1 MLQLICNTALTKLKH
16 SVIILLYPATHRIFT
31 MKTLQDILK
40 QRDLSALFQPV
51 MDFSGGTFLGFE
63 GLIRGPADNPLH
75 SPINLFGAAKQQ
87 GLSLEIEMLCRQI
100 VLESFA
106 AQNLPGKLFLN
117 VSPEALTHPSF
128 KNGQTLAY
136 LENLSIDPNRVIIE
150 ITENQPTFD
159 FEGMRNALLHYRS
172 MGFQIAID
180 DLGEGF
186 SSLRLW
192 SELRPEFVK
201 VDMHFVQGVNT
212 DPLKQQFLRSIQSI
226 ALSSGTQ
233 VIAEGIETAAEFRTI
248 RDIGIACGQGYF
260 IARPNHIPPL
270 NPSAEVGCLINS
282 NHTAEQPYS
291 NVRSV
296 TVETILRYVEP
307 AQPETEIEKI
317 FADFSE
323 NKNLRAIPVVKNGR
337 PVGLINR
344 YEFVDSFAQPYRRE
358 LLGKKPCADMM
369 NAAPLLVEK
378 STPIHELSG
387 FLSESEIRHFTDGF
401 IITEQGRYIGIG
413 TGQDLLREITKAQ
426 IETARYANPL
436 TLLPGNVPINE
447 HIEYL
452 LQSGKSFAVCYG
464 DLDNFKPFNDVCGYR
479 KGDELIQF
487 TARLLGAACDP
498 VHDFIGHI
506 GGDDFILVLQS
517 ADWEQRCHQAL
528 SVFARTSA
536 ALFDKDHRSIGGYL
550 TGDRQGRIVHHP
562 LPTLSIGVIWVI
574 PEFFSSHHE
583 VAEAATTAKTMA
595 KEKPGNSLF
604 IERRRLQQHQMAEE
618 QDESAGAYYE

>member
-1 MLQLICNTALTKLKH
+1 
-16 SVIILLYPATHRIFT
+16 

-172 MGFQIAID
+172 RGFQIAID

-307 AQPETEIEKI
+307 AQPETEIEEI
-317 FADFSE
+317 FAHFSE

-344 YEFVDSFAQPYRRE
+344 YEFVDSLAQPYRRE

-413 TGQDLLREITKAQ
+413 TGQDLLREIAKAQ

-452 LQSGKSFAVCYG
+452 LQSGKSFSVCYG

-487 TARLLGAACDP
+487 TARLLRNVCDSAY
-498 VHDFIGHI
+498 DFIGHI

-517 ADWEQRCHQAL
+517 PDWEQRCHRAL
-528 SVFARTSA
+528 SAFAHTSS

-550 TGDRQGRIVHHP
+550 SGDRQGRIVHHP
-562 LPTLSIGVIWVI
+562 LPTLSIGVIWVN

-583 VAEAATTAKTMA
+583 VAEAATVAKKMA

-618 QDESAGAYYE
+618 QHESAGAYYG